1 MRASMGLLFCLVLAA
16 AAPDQVLADA
26 APNCQAPVAATAAE
40 DPDGP
45 DVQETDTYQL
55 LGHFGPPKILPPGCD
70 GPGRGTFSCWHG
82 VEAASVELLERAA
95 MAGSPEA
102 AGELSGASPGA
113 AAGLFWTTIAV
124 ENGDQPSMM
133 GYGSALDLGDHS
145 YNPNPVYRQR
155 IKFWLQ
161 RAIEMGGTG
170 IPPNGGKKT
179 YAAYAQDNLS
189 WLEER
194 ERERS
199 HRFHDPTGEE
209 VIPGW
214 PQVDPV
220 ETLRREARRGR
231 GRRRHGPEDRAGLS
245 LLRTGRRSGT

>member
-1 MRASMGLLFCLVLAA
+1 M
-16 AAPDQVLADA
+16 
-26 APNCQAPVAATAAE
+26 
-40 DPDGP
+40 
-45 DVQETDTYQL
+45 
-55 LGHFGPPKILPPGCD
+55 
-70 GPGRGTFSCWHG
+70 
-82 VEAASVELLERAA
+82 
-95 MAGSPEA
+95 
-102 AGELSGASPGA
+102 
-113 AAGLFWTTIAV
+113 TIAV

-133 GYGSALDLGDHS
+133 GYTLDLDDHS

-179 YAAYAQDNLS
+179 YAVYAQDNLS

-194 ERERS
+194 EQERS

-214 PQVDPV
+214 PEVGPV
-220 ETLRREARRGR
+220 ETLQREVAAAAGDGDSARKIAEAFTAPDRQAFWYTIGAEDGDLR
-231 GRRRHGPEDRAGLS
+231 SMIELAKRLRSDPNPMIQARQNSGCKEWPAPVIGTWRTRRRNNMASPEI
-245 LLRTGRRSGT
+245 T